1 MSGYEEQTPEE
12 YREKAHGQ
20 FNGRD
25 RALLARID
33 ERVQGALN
41 EVKTIRDTYVTKAEF
56 APVKTFVYGMV
67 AATSLTV
74 LGAVLALVVRQ

>member
-1 MSGYEEQTPEE
+1 MSNYDDQTPDE
-12 YREKAHGQ
+12 YRAEAKGV

-33 ERVQGALN
+33 ERVSGALT
-41 EVKTIRDTYVTKAEF
+41 EVKEIRDKYVTKAEF

-67 AATSLTV
+67 AATSITV
-74 LGAVLALVVRQ
+74 LGAVLALVVKQ